1 MEKNQFLL
9 IGFIGL
15 AILYSII
22 LSRREKSS
30 FTVSAALWEKYR
42 CREEPFSFDRDTLAK
57 PPLGTRV
64 KFWSS
69 GFISELLPFEKIF
82 WKKSKNGSNIEE
94 HFWQNRV
101 KNYMASH
108 VKS

>member
-42 CREEPFSFDRDTLAK
+42 CREEPFSFDRETLAS

-69 GFISELLPFEKIF
+69 RFISEFWPLEKIF
-82 WKKSKNGSNIEE
+82 LKKSKNDSNIEK
-94 HFWQNRV
+94 HFWQNHA
-101 KNYMASH
+101 KNYTASH